1 MKKKVAI
8 KNYTSEVNPAVSIS
22 KIEHL
27 LSSAGA
33 TDISKSYA
41 NGECVSIKFRIVI
54 ETTPRFFELP
64 AKVEAIYNIFMND
77 RIKKN
82 DPVVK
87 RACAEQAR
95 RTAWKI
101 ISDWVEIQITMI
113 KMEQAEVAQV
123 FLPYAYDPQSD
134 TTLYDRIKKGGY
146 KLLSN
151 SNSQ

>member
-8 KNYTSEVNPAVSIS
+8 KNYTSEVNPATSIS

-33 TDISKSYA
+33 TDISKSYSD
-41 NGECVSIKFRIVI
+41 GECTAIRFRIVI
-54 ETTPRFFELP
+54 EQLPHFFELP
-64 AKVEAIYNIFMND
+64 AKVDAVYNIFMNE

-101 ISDWVEIQITMI
+101 VSDWVEIQIAMI
-113 KMEQAEVAQV
+113 KMDQAEVAQV
-123 FLPYAYDPQSD
+123 FLPYAFDPQSN

-146 KLLSN
+146 KLLT
-151 SNSQ
+151 NSQ